1 MRPNSRVSRLACDPR
16 FSSAKRRP
24 WMMPDQTSAFII
36 FVHVRATFDLSH
48 VRGLARIPFCRLA
61 DVFNVEGGKERSKHF
76 HVSPPMAVA
85 PLCSHAE
92 HHADDRLTSGTSRC
106 VDRV

>member
-1 MRPNSRVSRLACDPR
+1 MLLNCRAAPAPAGGDRPRPCSVAATC

-48 VRGLARIPFCRLA
+48 VRGLARIPF
-61 DVFNVEGGKERSKHF
+61 VG
-76 HVSPPMAVA
+76 
-85 PLCSHAE
+85 
-92 HHADDRLTSGTSRC
+92 
-106 VDRV
+106 

>member
-1 MRPNSRVSRLACDPR
+1 
-16 FSSAKRRP
+16 
-24 WMMPDQTSAFII
+24 MMPDQTSAFII

-76 HVSPPMAVA
+76 HVSPPTAVA
-85 PLCSHAE
+85 PSARTRNTTQIIASPVVP
-92 HHADDRLTSGTSRC
+92 ADASTE
-106 VDRV
+106 